1 MYLPNRSRVQL
12 KNSSSSLKR
21 RFFVKLWYKIDWKRM
36 LHLLTAQG
44 EVKSLDFKG
53 LKLLTA
59 SLFKAV
65 EYLDENWCIVAFFE
79 QCWPTTLLTC
89 HLQNSFHRFEPV
101 CVRKPPRRCA
111 GPQKSRRRCA
121 PSGTPCQQ
129 LSEQKEWGEGHC
141 PCPWDKDLCNM
152 LANKL

>member
-1 MYLPNRSRVQL
+1 
-12 KNSSSSLKR
+12 
-21 RFFVKLWYKIDWKRM
+21 M

-53 LKLLTA
+53 LKLRTA
-59 SLFKAV
+59 SLFKTV
-65 EYLDENWCIVAFFE
+65 EYIDEDWSIGASLNIVDH
-79 QCWPTTLLTC
+79 PINSLTC

-111 GPQKSRRRCA
+111 GQQKSRRRCA

-129 LSEQKEWGEGHC
+129 LSEQKEWGDGQGS
-141 PCPWDKDLCNM
+141 L
-152 LANKL
+152 